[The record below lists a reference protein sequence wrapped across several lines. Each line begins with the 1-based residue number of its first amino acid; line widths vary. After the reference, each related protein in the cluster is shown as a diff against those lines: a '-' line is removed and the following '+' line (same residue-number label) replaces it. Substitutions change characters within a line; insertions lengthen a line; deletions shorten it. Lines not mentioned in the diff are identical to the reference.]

1 MPDVKGVT
9 LLFSNGSAVMSPSLA
24 EKPSLAAVVGFI
36 VAVFALLM
44 VGGAGPAY
52 KLRLT
57 DLTDAFA
64 LIRWG
69 AWMGLGAVLVA
80 LVGGWITRPGA
91 QRSGFALALAGA
103 VIGAVAFGVPFAMLQ
118 SAKASPPIHDIT
130 TDMENPPR
138 FVAMIP
144 LRQGSPNAVE
154 YEGQAIA
161 RQQRMAYP
169 DIRPATIAELPDMAF
184 TRALNA
190 ARGLGW
196 QIVAAVPAE
205 GRIEATDTTIWF
217 GFKDDIVIRVTPTAG
232 GSRIDVRSVSRL
244 GQGDLGKNATR
255 IRAYLQRLQ
264 Q

>member
-1 MPDVKGVT
+1 
-9 LLFSNGSAVMSPSLA
+9 MSPGPA
-24 EKPSLAAVVGFI
+24 DKPSLVAVVGLI

-52 KLRLT
+52 KLRLI
-57 DLTDAFA
+57 DLTGAFV

-69 AWMGLGAVLVA
+69 AWIGLGAAAVA
-80 LVGGWITRPGA
+80 LVGAWLTRPGTE
-91 QRSGFALALAGA
+91 RRGFALALAGA
-103 VIGAVAFGVPFAMLQ
+103 VAGAVAFSVPFAMLQ

-130 TDMENPPR
+130 TDTENPPR

-154 YEGQAIA
+154 YQGEAIA

-169 DIRPATIAELPDMAF
+169 DIRPATIAEPPDRVF
-184 TRALNA
+184 TRATNA
-190 ARGLGW
+190 ARDLGW
-196 QIVAAVPAE
+196 QIVAVVPAD

-217 GFKDDIVIRVTPTAG
+217 GFKDDIVVRVTPTAG

-244 GQGDLGKNATR
+244 GQGDLGKNAAR